1 MSRNGSGVYSLPAG
15 NPVVTATTISSTWAN
30 NTLTDIANALTG
42 SLSADGQTLLTGNLN
57 VNNNNLTNVS
67 TITSV
72 TSNNTGTATTV
83 NLVSTGTVTGGTGV
97 VNYGSGQFYKDA
109 SGNIGIGTTTPGYK
123 LDVNG
128 NASFGS
134 LITTGTGVSTGA
146 ANIEL
151 GGNRTGN
158 GVAFIDFHATSGSD
172 FETRIIRDAGTNG
185 DLTIANNGT
194 GEYKLI
200 SVNTGPLGFYTN
212 SARKMGL
219 DSQGQFTVGNT
230 GNAIVSSADSYIQSV
245 SNSPVG
251 QYVAGQT
258 SSLWWSFGRDSVSTG
273 YFVFA
278 PLGTVVSYINT
289 TTGVYTAV
297 SDKRLKKNITPLQ
310 YGLKEVLQLNPV
322 MYNMKT
328 EADTKKKHI
337 GLIAQEVKVVMD
349 ELVEDIDETKQNYG
363 LSATELVPVL
373 IKAIQELN
381 ARIVV
386 LENKK

>member
-42 SLSADGQTLLTGNLN
+42 SLSADGQTPLTGNLN
-57 VNNNNLTNVS
+57 VNNNNLNNVNQ
-67 TITSV
+67 I
-72 TSNNTGTATTV
+72 NTV
-83 NLVSTGTVTGGTGV
+83 NIVSTGTVTGGTGV

-109 SGNIGIGTTTPGYK
+109 SGNVGLGTTTPGYK

-128 NASFGS
+128 SASFGS

-200 SVNTGPLGFYTN
+200 SVNTGPIGFYTN
-212 SARKMGL
+212 SARKMGV
-219 DSQGQFTVGNT
+219 DAQGQFTVGNT

-245 SNSPVG
+245 NNSQVG
-251 QYVAGQT
+251 QYIAGQ
-258 SSLWWSFGRDSVSTG
+258 SSGLWWSFGRDNVATG

-278 PLGTVVSYINT
+278 WLGTNVSYINNS
-289 TTGVYTAV
+289 TGVYTAV

-310 YGLKEVLQLNPV
+310 YGLKEVLALNPV

>member
-42 SLSADGQTLLTGNLN
+42 SLSADGQTPLTGNLN

-67 TITSV
+67 TISST
-72 TSNNTGTATTV
+72 TSNNSGTATTL

-109 SGNIGIGTTTPGYK
+109 SGNVGLGTTSPSYS
-123 LDVNG
+123 LDIRTISNG
-128 NASFGS
+128 GLRVTDGTYSGTFVASS
-134 LITTGTGVSTGA
+134 LGGMAITTGGA
-146 ANIEL
+146 YSLFTYVNGAT
-151 GGNRTGN
+151 RT
-158 GVAFIDFHATSGSD
+158 
-172 FETRIIRDAGTNG
+172 
-185 DLTIANNGT
+185 
-194 GEYKLI
+194 
-200 SVNTGPLGFYTN
+200 SVN
-212 SARKMGL
+212 
-219 DSQGQFTVGNT
+219 SQGQFTVGNSGT
-230 GNAIVSSADSYIQSV
+230 AIVSSADPYVQVI

-258 SSLWWSFGRDSVSTG
+258 SSLWWSFGRDCVSTG

-278 PLGTVVSYINT
+278 PLGTIVSYINT

-297 SDKRLKKNITPLQ
+297 SDKRLKKNITPLT

-337 GLIAQEVKVVMD
+337 GLIAQEVKIVMD

-386 LENKK
+386 LETKK

>member
-42 SLSADGQTLLTGNLN
+42 SLSADGQTPLTGNLN

-109 SGNIGIGTTTPGYK
+109 SGNVGLGTTSPAYTFDIRTTTNGGLRVTDGTYSGTFVASSLGGMAITTGGAYPLITYVNGAERMRVDSVGNVLFGTTTYLAGGGPFIQAK
-123 LDVNG
+123 N
-128 NASFGS
+128 
-134 LITTGTGVSTGA
+134 STQ
-146 ANIEL
+146 
-151 GGNRTGN
+151 
-158 GVAFIDFHATSGSD
+158 
-172 FETRIIRDAGTNG
+172 
-185 DLTIANNGT
+185 
-194 GEYKLI
+194 Y
-200 SVNTGPLGFYTN
+200 
-212 SARKMGL
+212 
-219 DSQGQFTVGNT
+219 GQFIAGDT
-230 GNAIVSSADSYIQSV
+230 GLYWN
-245 SNSPVG
+245 
-251 QYVAGQT
+251 
-258 SSLWWSFGRDSVSTG
+258 FGRDNVTTG
-273 YFVFA
+273 YFIFGW
-278 PLGTVVSYINT
+278 LGTTVGTINNS
-289 TTGVYTAV
+289 TGVYSAV
-297 SDKRLKKNITPLQ
+297 SDKRLKKNITPLS
-310 YGLKEVLQLNPV
+310 YGLKEILQLNPV

-328 EADTKKKHI
+328 EDDSKKKHI

-381 ARIVV
+381 ARIVE
-386 LENKK
+386 LEAKK